1 MKKAFRMTMTV
12 VGIAVAFQAGAAT
25 YTWTGP
31 ATGASWT
38 QASNNWDAASTPVW
52 DSVNGP
58 GNSAN
63 VTNAVT
69 NTVGEAIYVSNI
81 TFKSATMLTND
92 ASYDA
97 INLSTG
103 GAISTT
109 NSGWKS
115 IMIFPPVV
123 GSNTTINANGT
134 IGDGIYLYGT
144 NTFTGMLT
152 VQAPSG
158 ANSVGIYIN
167 KASALGYAQVRL
179 VGPASD
185 KAYLVVDA
193 DMTISN
199 DFILNGDGG
208 GGGNGRIRV
217 AGNTTFTGE
226 IVLTNS
232 SYMCSASKSVVVNGT
247 VSGAQS
253 TLKLGTGNTGILDLW
268 TFGGANSFS
277 NLLIQSS
284 IAVKLNNA
292 AALNATAGSESGLTF
307 DRNPWNT
314 TQSAYLR
321 LNGNSVTIASVTNL
335 NALSRPII
343 ENSNSVPATLTI
355 GNVRNLDSVYDG
367 VIRDGAGGALSL
379 AKAGTGKLT
388 LSGTNTYSGA
398 TTVNNGT
405 LKLAAFFSASTN
417 SAVTA
422 AGGVYDLGGLTA
434 TNKSAGTSGSGVIS
448 NGTLVANSFV
458 FSGGTDYAI
467 LAGAGALTN
476 VGGTTTLAATN
487 TYSGVTVISNGTL
500 VVNGLYAGG
509 GTVTVL
515 SNATLQGTSPI
526 SNLLCLAGGILSAPT
541 TSSVLTVGNG
551 GTLGLTNAV
560 LAVTV
565 DAAGNSG
572 KLAVNGNL
580 VMTNCTVSV
589 TGTNLLDYH
598 KEYIIATWTG
608 SGPISPLTGNLPTGW
623 HAVAEANRVILQ
635 GRPSGFVLNIQ

>member
-1 MKKAFRMTMTV
+1 MKTLLKLMMAITGFCA
-12 VGIAVAFQAGAAT
+12 VGQAGAT
-25 YTWTGP
+25 DYTWNGGSS
-31 ATGASWT
+31 GAWNT
-38 QASNNWDAASTPVW
+38 LSNNWNATSSPLW
-52 DSVNGP
+52 DSSYGP
-58 GNSAN
+58 TNSAN
-63 VTNAVT
+63 FSTANAVV
-69 NTVGEAIYVSNI
+69 TVGDVVYASNVIFTAAAIV
-81 TFKSATMLTND
+81 TND
-92 ASYDA
+92 ANYRA
-97 INLSTG
+97 LNLSTG
-103 GAISTT
+103 GMIT
-109 NSGWKS
+109 NNVSAVSK
-115 IMIFPPVV
+115 IYAPVN
-123 GSNTTINANGT
+123 GSNVTVAFGT
-134 IGDGIYLYGT
+134 SAALSLYGT
-144 NTFTGMLT
+144 NNFSGTLQVRATTGGNAAPIKIYNAESLGAAQVSIGGTAADKAQVNVLAAVTITNSLVLNGIGAGNGYGRIKCDAATTLT
-152 VQAPSG
+152 GPITLASD
-158 ANSVGIYIN
+158 
-167 KASALGYAQVRL
+167 SAL
-179 VGPASD
+179 ASSSV
-185 KAYLVVDA
+185 AV
-193 DMTISN
+193 N
-199 DFILNGDGG
+199 LNSP
-208 GGGNGRIRV
+208 I
-217 AGNTTFTGE
+217 
-226 IVLTNS
+226 
-232 SYMCSASKSVVVNGT
+232 
-247 VSGAQS
+247 SGAQYGVTLS
-253 TLKLGTGNTGILDLW
+253 TGGAGNLDLW
-268 TFGGANSFS
+268 SIGGANSFS
-277 NLLIQSS
+277 NLCIQSG

-292 AALNATAGSESGLTF
+292 GALNATAGSESCISF
-307 DRNPWNT
+307 DKNGWT
-314 TQSAYLR
+314 TSQSAYLR
-321 LNGNSVTIASVTNL
+321 LNSNSVTIASVTNL

-379 AKAGTGKLT
+379 TKAGTGTLT
-388 LSGTNTYSGA
+388 LTGTNTYSGA

-405 LKLAAFFSASTN
+405 LKLGAFFSASTN
-417 SAVTA
+417 SAVTV

-448 NGTLVANSFV
+448 NGTLVANSFI

-487 TYSGVTVISNGTL
+487 TYTGGTVISNGTL

-526 SNLLCLAGGILSAPT
+526 SNLLCLAGGILSAPAT
-541 TSSVLTVGNG
+541 NSVLTVGNG

-608 SGPISPLTGNLPTGW
+608 SGPISPITGNLPTGW